1 MKLTRKKYMLFAL
14 SFVGLFLLSG
24 CTSPT
29 DASGNIIMIFK
40 DTPFMTTINDTGW
53 FGVFVWPIAQII
65 NYSADYVGAA
75 GGIMAAT
82 VITNIVVVLLTIR
95 SQIGMQRI
103 QLIQPEL
110 LKIQN
115 KYEGKT
121 DDQSKMRMAQEM
133 QALYGKYNINP
144 LSSMLGTFVQF
155 PIIFAIFQAVQRS
168 PIVTNGTFLGMSL
181 EQTPWNGITHGE
193 WMYILLF
200 VVMIAAQLGSMLVPQ
215 WLSKKKA
222 KEKAARE
229 HHRYVEQKNPMGNT
243 MYFMMLPI
251 IVLSVVWPSG
261 MVVYFTISSL
271 VNIVKTLV
279 VQYIVDRKG

>member
-1 MKLTRKKYMLFAL
+1 MKLTKKKYMLFAL
-14 SFVGLFLLSG
+14 SFVGLFMLSG

-29 DASGNIIMIFK
+29 DEAGKIIMIFK
-40 DTPFMTTINDTGW
+40 ETPFMQTINDTGW
-53 FGVFVWPIAQII
+53 FGAFVWPIAQII
-65 NYSADYVGAA
+65 NYTADYIGPA

-82 VITNIVVVLLTIR
+82 VAANLVVVLLTIK

-144 LSSMLGTFVQF
+144 LTSMLGTFVQF

-181 EQTPWNGITHGE
+181 EQTPWNGITHGQFA
-193 WMYILLF
+193 YIGLF
-200 VVMIAAQLGSMLVPQ
+200 LVMILAQVGSMFIPQ
-215 WLSKKKA
+215 WLAKKKA
-222 KEKAARE
+222 KEKAAKE
-229 HHRYVEQKNPMGNT
+229 HRRYVEQKNPMGNS

-261 MVVYFTISSL
+261 MVVYFTISSI
-271 VNIVKTLV
+271 VNIIKTLA